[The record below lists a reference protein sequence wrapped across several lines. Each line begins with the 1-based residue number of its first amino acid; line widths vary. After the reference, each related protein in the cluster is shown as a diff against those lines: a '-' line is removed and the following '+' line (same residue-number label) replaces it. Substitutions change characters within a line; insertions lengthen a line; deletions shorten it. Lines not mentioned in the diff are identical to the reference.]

1 MFRSVVL
8 SFVQPNKIQ
17 VFMMVKFAKIQTA
30 YYMVA
35 ATGALSEFSE
45 TINNIAHL
53 ILRNINQIN

>member
-17 VFMMVKFAKIQTA
+17 VFMMVKFAEIQTA

-35 ATGALSEFSE
+35 ATGVLSKFSE
-45 TINNIAHL
+45 IIK
-53 ILRNINQIN
+53 QS